1 MFSFLDLLAVYFWSY
16 CKPQV
21 LSQVFFYVLV
31 ILTVVLKRLIRFNF
45 FSFLWQP
52 DNTVP
57 IKQLLMPQNKWLN
70 LHQLTSVASCCIE
83 TSVQSFVRP
92 CHSYCLLLMLSLN
105 SIRVFLMVYNVFL
118 YQVPADESSL
128 SAYDDTSSTEL
139 NNAGSERE
147 TGTSCSSGR
156 MSAVDT
162 NPGYCSNWAFLKVRW
177 LVRSCELDYVF
188 ATDKMAI
195 WSNLELNVG
204 FK

>member
-1 MFSFLDLLAVYFWSY
+1 
-16 CKPQV
+16 
-21 LSQVFFYVLV
+21 
-31 ILTVVLKRLIRFNF
+31 
-45 FSFLWQP
+45 
-52 DNTVP
+52 
-57 IKQLLMPQNKWLN
+57 
-70 LHQLTSVASCCIE
+70 
-83 TSVQSFVRP
+83 
-92 CHSYCLLLMLSLN
+92 MLSLN
-105 SIRVFLMVYNVFL
+105 SIRIFLMVYNVFL

-162 NPGYCSNWAFLKVRW
+162 NPGYCSNWAFLKVRG

-195 WSNLELNVG
+195 
-204 FK
+204 